1 MILVTGGSGLL
12 GAHLL
17 YLLCSA
23 GQKIR
28 AIKRNTT
35 DVSGV
40 LQTFAY
46 YDNKHLELFNSI
58 EWVDASLDDI
68 TTLDAALEGV
78 NQVYHCAGLVSFAA
92 SDRDKLMQVNAE
104 GTANLVD
111 VALKAGVE
119 KFCHVSSIA
128 ALGRGGDQ
136 GVTTEQSGFE
146 PSARNSWY
154 ARSKYAGE
162 CEVWKAS
169 LEGMKTIVVYPSV
182 IIGPGDWSR
191 SSATLIPL
199 VYKGLKFYTKG
210 INGYVDVRDVAAAC
224 MQLMDSSLE
233 NEGFLLS
240 AEDISYQELF
250 NLIADALGKPR
261 PSIYANRM
269 LTSIA
274 WRSALLASLF
284 TGKAPVM
291 TRATARTAH
300 GVYRYSSQ
308 KIKCM
313 SDFQFRSPAEAIQ
326 HTAAIFLKECGD
338 WNENK
343 P

>member
-1 MILVTGGSGLL
+1 MILVTGGSGLA
-12 GAHLL
+12 GSHLL
-17 YLLCSA
+17 YLLCRA
-23 GQKIR
+23 GRKVR

-40 LQTFAY
+40 LRTFAY
-46 YDNKHLELFNSI
+46 YDNRHFELFNSI
-58 EWVDASLDDI
+58 EWVDASLEEI
-68 TTLDAALEGV
+68 TSLDEALKGV
-78 NQVYHCAGLVSFAA
+78 RQVYHCAGLVSFAA
-92 SDRDKLMQVNAE
+92 SDRDKLLQVNAE

-111 VALKAGVE
+111 AALKAGVE

-128 ALGRGGDQ
+128 ALGRGGIN
-136 GVTTEQSGFE
+136 GVTTEQSAFE

-182 IIGPGDWSR
+182 IIGPGEWSR

-210 INGYVDVRDVAAAC
+210 INGYVDVRDVASAC
-224 MQLMDSSLE
+224 MQLMDSSVE
-233 NEGFLLS
+233 NQGFLLS

-250 NLIADALGKPR
+250 NGIADALGKPR
-261 PSIYANRM
+261 PSIYANRV

-284 TGKAPVM
+284 TRKAPVM

-300 GVYRYSSQ
+300 GIYRYNSQ

-313 SDFQFRSPAEAIQ
+313 IDFKFRSVAEAVQ
-326 HTAAIFLKECGD
+326 HTAAIFLRECGGR
-338 WNENK
+338 NESK
-343 P
+343 A